1 MTDVLIDN
9 AEKQLKLALKYVNKA
24 KEKNDKSELLLTNY
38 YLGKYD
44 AYIDMLKLVDLNS
57 YNKLT
62 KKNKRMWRKIML
74 TVEEVFVWG

>member
-62 KKNKRMWRKIML
+62 KKNKRLWRKIML